1 MKLLITLLLSINL
14 YAQDALYF
22 FPQDAKKA
30 KEKIEKLMKNAKYS
44 IDIAMYNFGD
54 KKLAKL
60 LDKAQKR
67 GVNVNIFYDKKDVDF
82 KNIEAKILK
91 KKLHTKIAIFD
102 KSIVVF
108 GSPNWTKNSFKEN
121 YEVLYITDNEKLLIE
136 FNKFFNTLES
146 IKK

>member
-1 MKLLITLLLSINL
+1 MKLLIILLLSINL
-14 YAQDALYF
+14 YAQDTLYF

-30 KEKIEKLMKNAKYS
+30 KERIEKLINNSKYS

-54 KKLAKL
+54 KKLAEL

-67 GVNVNIFYDKKDVDF
+67 GVSVKIFYDKKDVDF
-82 KNIEAKILK
+82 KNINAQTLK

-102 KSIVVF
+102 KNTVVF
-108 GSPNWTKNSFKEN
+108 GSPNWTKKSFKEN
-121 YEVLYITDNEKLLIE
+121 YEVLYITDDEKLLTE
-136 FNKFFNTLES
+136 FNKFFSTLES